1 MNPSKGHTV
10 SASADIEHRHDD
22 DDDDDEE
29 LYLGA
34 WWGFPPLRNALI
46 AGVVLAATYFL
57 SRADVIS
64 EGVSIGLYVIVAIFA
79 ARYWGE
85 EALESIAEFR
95 VDIDVLMF
103 AATVGSAALGLW
115 EEAAFLA
122 FLYAGA
128 EGLEEYTYDR
138 TRGAIRALLDL
149 APKEASVLRNGG
161 EVTIPADEL
170 APGDVM
176 VVRPGEGFATDGT
189 VQSGTTSIDEAAVT
203 GESIPVEKGVGD
215 EIFAGTVN
223 LTGTIEVAVTKAFA
237 DNTLSQIIHLVEE
250 AQEDKTETQQL
261 IDRFGKYYSPA
272 VLFSAFALGVVPII
286 FGGDP
291 VVWIRRGV
299 TLAVAGAPCALVMST
314 PVAVASAIGS
324 AGKQGVLIKGGIHL
338 ESLAKVQVL
347 AIDKTGTLT
356 RGEPQITDVI
366 GIAGTDAAD
375 VLHHAAAVEAS
386 SEHPLGRAI
395 VRRAEADGISVDR
408 AQGFEALTGAGARAT
423 VDGNVIYVGNV
434 ALFAEMGA
442 ATDAISPTVEQL
454 REQGKT
460 VVLVGLADRIIGM
473 IALRDEF
480 RPETPETVKLLRQLN
495 IDDVVMLTGDNQ
507 LTATAI
513 ADGIGINHVRAD
525 LKPVDKANAIV
536 ELQDSFGPAA
546 MVGDGIND
554 APALATATVG
564 IAMGAAGTDA
574 AIEAADVALMG
585 DDLRTIPYAIAL
597 GRKANTIA
605 RQNVVFSIIL
615 LSVLVPAAVIGAVSI
630 AAAVVIH
637 EGSEILAV
645 LNGLRARRSRAQ
657 LNM

>member
-1 MNPSKGHTV
+1 
-10 SASADIEHRHDD
+10 
-22 DDDDDEE
+22 
-29 LYLGA
+29 
-34 WWGFPPLRNALI
+34 
-46 AGVVLAATYFL
+46 
-57 SRADVIS
+57 
-64 EGVSIGLYVIVAIFA
+64 
-79 ARYWGE
+79 
-85 EALESIAEFR
+85 
-95 VDIDVLMF
+95 MF

-149 APKEASVLRNGG
+149 APKEASILRNGG
-161 EVTIPADEL
+161 EVTIAADEL
-170 APGDVM
+170 TPGDVM

-189 VQSGTTSIDEAAVT
+189 VRSGTTSIDEAAVT
-203 GESIPVEKGVGD
+203 GESIPVEKGIGD

-223 LTGTIEVAVTKAFA
+223 LTGAVEVAVTKAFA

-272 VLFSAFALGVVPII
+272 VLVSAFALGIVPIL

-291 VVWIRRGV
+291 AVWIRRGI

-338 ESLAKVQVL
+338 ESLARVRVL

-356 RGEPQITDVI
+356 RGEPQITDII
-366 GIAGTDAAD
+366 GVADTDPTD

-395 VRRAEADGISVDR
+395 VRRAEADGIGVER
-408 AQGFEALTGAGARAT
+408 AQEFEALTGAGARAT

-460 VVLVGLADRIIGM
+460 VVVVGHADRIIGV

-480 RPETPETVKLLRQLN
+480 RPETPEMIKLLHQLN

-507 LTATAI
+507 RTATAI

-525 LKPVDKANAIV
+525 LKPVDKADAVV
-536 ELQDSFGPAA
+536 ELQDTLGPVA

-605 RQNVVFSIIL
+605 RQNIVFSIIL
-615 LSVLVPAAVIGAVSI
+615 LSILVPAAVVGAVSI

>member
-1 MNPSKGHTV
+1 MNLLKGYTV
-10 SASADIEHRHDD
+10 SESAEVDHDHD
-22 DDDDDEE
+22 GEE
-29 LYLGA
+29 LYLGN

-46 AGVVLAATYFL
+46 AGVALAATYFL

-64 EGVSIGLYVIVAIFA
+64 DGVSIGFYVIVGIFA

-149 APKEASVLRNGG
+149 APKEASILRNGG
-161 EVTIPADEL
+161 EVTIAADEL
-170 APGDVM
+170 TPGDVM

-189 VQSGTTSIDEAAVT
+189 VRSGTTSVDEAAVT
-203 GESIPVEKGVGD
+203 GESIPVEKGIGD
-215 EIFAGTVN
+215 EVFAGTVN
-223 LTGTIEVAVTKAFA
+223 LTGAVEVAVTKAFA

-272 VLFSAFALGVVPII
+272 VLVSAFALGIVPIL

-291 VVWIRRGV
+291 AVWIRRGI

-338 ESLAKVQVL
+338 ESLAKVRVL

-356 RGEPQITDVI
+356 RGEPQITDII
-366 GIAGTDAAD
+366 GVADTDPTD

-395 VRRAEADGISVDR
+395 VRRAEADGIGVER
-408 AQGFEALTGAGARAT
+408 AQEFEALTGAGARAT

-460 VVLVGLADRIIGM
+460 VVVVGHADRIIGV

-480 RPETPETVKLLRQLN
+480 RPETPEMIKLLHQLN

-507 LTATAI
+507 RTATAI

-525 LKPVDKANAIV
+525 LKPVDKADAVV
-536 ELQDSFGPAA
+536 ELQDTLGPVA

-605 RQNVVFSIIL
+605 RQNIVFSIIL
-615 LSVLVPAAVIGAVSI
+615 LSILVPAAVVGAVSI

-657 LNM
+657 LDM